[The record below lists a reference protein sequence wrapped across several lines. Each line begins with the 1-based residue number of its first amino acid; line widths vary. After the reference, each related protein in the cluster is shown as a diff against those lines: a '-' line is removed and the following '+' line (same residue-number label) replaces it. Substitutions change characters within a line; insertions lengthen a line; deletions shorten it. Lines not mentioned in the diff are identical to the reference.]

1 VDNKDAMMDIDD
13 SHIEDPVLDPFGPK
27 PPVDTEEQL
36 RAQIGDLTAE
46 DLRKFGRRWPD
57 EHYIHECI
65 DGKHGPEIQ
74 GSRLLA
80 LTKLARGYERLQY
93 PDNLEPDGSK
103 KLFLRGNGQ
112 ADYNAEYEM
121 GRLLD
126 ARLRFHPEEE

>member
-1 VDNKDAMMDIDD
+1 MDNKDAMMEIGD
-13 SHIEDPVLDPFGPK
+13 SHIEDLVLDPFGPK

-36 RAQIGDLTAE
+36 RAQIGELTGD

-74 GSRLLA
+74 NSRLVA
-80 LTKLARGYERLQY
+80 LIKLARSYERLQY
-93 PDNLEPDGSK
+93 PDNVDANGKKKMFLE
-103 KLFLRGNGQ
+103 GNMQ

-121 GRLLD
+121 GRLLN
-126 ARLRFHPEEE
+126 ARVRFHPEEK